1 MNGFNIGA
9 AVAAV
14 LAGHHLV
21 DKRLAGYLWV
31 SLQEALRL
39 YSSCYFPIL

>member
-21 DKRLAGYLWV
+21 DKRLGAAEGM
-31 SLQEALRL
+31 
-39 YSSCYFPIL
+39 

>member
-21 DKRLAGYLWV
+21 DKRLAAAEGM
-31 SLQEALRL
+31 
-39 YSSCYFPIL
+39 